1 MILESLVMDHVIIRL
16 KSDSLEKRPAL
27 SPNDVGSGF
36 TGNDYDSYGLISFTG
51 NAGHFPKGGYCMTVL
66 YGVLQ
71 PAMAW
76 VMHKREPEL
85 SDQKEFS
92 NSRPALI
99 TVGLFAFSIVVEQ
112 ILLDILAA
120 LHS

>member
-1 MILESLVMDHVIIRL
+1 MVVAPSLVV
-16 KSDSLEKRPAL
+16 STPF
-27 SPNDVGSGF
+27 PNAFSAATD
-36 TGNDYDSYGLISFTG
+36 I
-51 NAGHFPKGGYCMTVL
+51 AGGYCIKVL

-76 VMHKREPEL
+76 IMHKREPEL

-99 TVGLFAFSIVVEQ
+99 TVGLFVFSIVVEQ
-112 ILLDILAA
+112 ILLDILSA